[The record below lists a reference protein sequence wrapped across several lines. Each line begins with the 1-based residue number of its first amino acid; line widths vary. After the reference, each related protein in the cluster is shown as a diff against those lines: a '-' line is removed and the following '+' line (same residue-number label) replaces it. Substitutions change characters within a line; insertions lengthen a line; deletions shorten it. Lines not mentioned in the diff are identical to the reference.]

1 MVRLIGKFWIVSN
14 DKLTHPWDANS
25 YLIVG
30 DEPALIDCGSSA
42 GYPALKRDLASF
54 GYQPKDIRKVIATH
68 GHWDHL
74 SGMAQL
80 REESDAQ
87 LFIHENDREQIERG
101 DPDRTA
107 AFLYDRPFQPV
118 QVDGLLHDGEELA
131 LGNYRFTVFHTPG
144 HSPGSVCFW
153 TEINELKLL
162 IAGDTF
168 WAGYHQRIGSDLD
181 AWTASIDR
189 ILQLE
194 FDVMTIGHCPPTLIF
209 DAKRKAR
216 EARQQFGVYFN
227 PWFKPFHTSFRY

>member
-1 MVRLIGKFWIVSN
+1 MVRLIGKFWVVSN

-30 DEPALIDCGSSA
+30 DEPTLIDCGSSE
-42 GYPALKRDLASF
+42 GYPALKRDLESF

-74 SGMAQL
+74 SGMALL

-87 LFIHENDREQIERG
+87 LFIHEQDREQVETG
-101 DPDRTA
+101 DWDRTA
-107 AFLYDRPFQPV
+107 AFLYDRPFRRV
-118 QVDGLLHDGEELA
+118 QVDGLLRDGEELA
-131 LGNYRFTVFHTPG
+131 LGDYRFTVLHTPG
-144 HSPGSVCFW
+144 HTPGSVCFW
-153 TEINELKLL
+153 TEINGLKLL

-168 WAGYHQRIGSDLD
+168 WAGYHPRIGSNLD
-181 AWTASIDR
+181 DWAASLDR
-189 ILQLE
+189 VLELE

-216 EARQQFGVYFN
+216 EARLQFGVYFN
-227 PWFKPFHTSFRY
+227 PWFKPFHTNFRY